1 MKKRWLCLFV
11 ENEVGV
17 LAKITG
23 LFSAK
28 AYNLNSLTVGITQD
42 ETVSRVTISLFSD
55 DQLFEQIKK
64 QLNRMVEVIKVIDYT
79 DIDIYRK
86 EIMFLKIL
94 KCTEHDRAFLFQFS
108 DTYGTRILDFNKD
121 YVLME
126 SIKAEEENDIMLKLL
141 CKKLNNPFEI
151 VRGGS
156 VAVEAV

>member
-17 LAKITG
+17 LARITG

-28 AYNLNSLTVGITQD
+28 AYNLSSLTVGMTQD

-64 QLNRMVEVIKVIDYT
+64 QLNRTVEVIKVIDYT
-79 DIDIYRK
+79 DISIYRK
-86 EIMFLKIL
+86 EIMFLKIM
-94 KCTEHDRAFLFQFS
+94 KCTENDRAFLFQFANV
-108 DTYGTRILDFNKD
+108 YGTRILDFNKD
-121 YVLME
+121 SVLME
-126 SIKAEEENDIMLKLL
+126 SIHAEEENDLMLRLL
-141 CKKLNNPFEI
+141 CKRLDNPVEI

-156 VAVEAV
+156 VAIEAV

>member
-17 LAKITG
+17 LARITG

-28 AYNLNSLTVGITQD
+28 AYNLNSLTVGTTQD

-64 QLNRMVEVIKVIDYT
+64 QLNRTVEVIKVIDYT
-79 DIDIYRK
+79 DIAIYRK
-86 EIMFLKIL
+86 EIMFLKIM
-94 KCTEHDRAFLFQFS
+94 KCTENDRAFLFQFS
-108 DTYGTRILDFNKD
+108 EVYKTRILDFNKD
-121 YVLME
+121 SVLME
-126 SIKAEEENDIMLKLL
+126 SIQAEEENDLMLRQL
-141 CKKLNNPFEI
+141 CKRLDNPVEI

-156 VAVEAV
+156 VAIEEV